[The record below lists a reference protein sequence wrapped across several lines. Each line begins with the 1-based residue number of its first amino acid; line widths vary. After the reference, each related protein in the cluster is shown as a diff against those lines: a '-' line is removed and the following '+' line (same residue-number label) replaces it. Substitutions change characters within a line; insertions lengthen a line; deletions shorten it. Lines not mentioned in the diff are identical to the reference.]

1 MRAVFILAV
10 LIFVLLV
17 MWRHKVLS
25 VPSHRD
31 PVFLDDQ
38 ETFLDKPIGYGS
50 EWLSF

>member
-1 MRAVFILAV
+1 MRVFILVV

-17 MWRHKVLS
+17 MWRHKVL
-25 VPSHRD
+25 PPRRD

-50 EWLSF
+50 EWLSL